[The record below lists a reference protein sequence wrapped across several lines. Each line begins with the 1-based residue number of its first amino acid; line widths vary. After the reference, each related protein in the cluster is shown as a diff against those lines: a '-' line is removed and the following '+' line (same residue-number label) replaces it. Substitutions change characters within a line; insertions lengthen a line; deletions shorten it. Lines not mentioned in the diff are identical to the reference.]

1 MQTKGKTVHFE
12 GEDRNLEVKTLDR
25 ETNKKSF
32 KKDSEEKWLEEYRRK
47 EMKSEIYNKQDK
59 KCNI

>member
-59 KCNI
+59 KCNM